1 MGERGR
7 ERKKGRENEM
17 GEGKGRKEKRNY
29 SANKKCAYM
38 LSSFSHV

>member
-17 GEGKGRKEKRNY
+17 GEGKGRKEREVGG
-29 SANKKCAYM
+29 AP
-38 LSSFSHV
+38 L